1 MTARVD
7 LRQQILTLH
16 YIYPLPLHKLNLLL
30 NYVQPPELILNI
42 HTHKLATLFSI
53 SVEKA
58 TKIKRQFYEFLT
70 LPFDEI
76 YAENYFSAILFND
89 PLYPKELLNLTDP
102 PTVLY
107 VKGDASLLQL
117 EKIAVIG
124 SRHATN
130 YTNRALSYIIPP
142 LIKEKYVIVSG
153 FAKGADTMAHE
164 QTIAIGG
171 KTIAVLGSGF
181 EYIYPK
187 SNKLLFEYMSK
198 CHCIVTEYPPYME
211 PKKWHFPMRN
221 RIISGLSK
229 ALVVT
234 EAAERSGTLITTEH
248 ALENGKDVFVV
259 PGPIDCELSKGTN
272 LLLKEGAIPVWNGY
286 QIVDELKLIFT
297 EMRK

>member
-1 MTARVD
+1 MTTQHN

-16 YIYPLPLHKLNLLL
+16 YIYPLPLQKLTLLL
-30 NYVQPPELILNI
+30 NYVQPAEQIMDI
-42 HTHKLATLFSI
+42 HPHKLATLFSI

-58 TKIKRQFYEFLT
+58 AKLKRQFYEFLT
-70 LPFDEI
+70 VPLEGI
-76 YAENYFSAILFND
+76 YTENNYSAILFND
-89 PLYPKELLNLTDP
+89 PLYPKELLHLINP

-130 YTNRALSYIIPP
+130 YTKRALNYIIPP
-142 LIKEKYVIVSG
+142 LVKEQYAIVSG

-164 QTIAIGG
+164 QTIAMGG

-181 EYIYPK
+181 DHIYPK
-187 SNKLLFEYMSK
+187 TNKSLFEYMSK

-297 EMRK
+297 